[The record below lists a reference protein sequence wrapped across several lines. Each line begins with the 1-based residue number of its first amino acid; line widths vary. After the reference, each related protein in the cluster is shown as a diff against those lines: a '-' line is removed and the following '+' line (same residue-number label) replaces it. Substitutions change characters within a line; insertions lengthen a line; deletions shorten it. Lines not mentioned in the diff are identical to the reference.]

1 MRRQIA
7 CLVLGCLTG
16 SCFGNWDAAPIDVH
30 EWGVNTFDW
39 NTGSPLVQELPD
51 YLYTDKKPG
60 EQFSSPKQ
68 RVRDMWPDL
77 GIRTKPILYFYP
89 AFRQS
94 RGPMEVP
101 IGVEMRFAYGYAN
114 AWWPQV
120 NQYRTEEESKREE
133 APDWNGWRKNALAEY
148 KKKILKNNQDGKA
161 SERWAGQ
168 LEQYESLGDDDQTEW
183 LFNRFRWGKRSSFPE
198 DKRMQITWEKLTLNP
213 DLQKGQS
220 LEGLDLPDDHWAKI
234 ARDVDAAYVSNGKE
248 TERYLFYEGKTREE
262 TAIAL
267 LPADGGARFTNYGR
281 FPKEDARREVSLV
294 NAGQYTIY
302 DVIAVYRDKEKGTL
316 WVGYLPIMK
325 PRVVAMRI
333 PDFRMPREEDQL
345 KLSEEDF
352 YRRTTER
359 LIENLTAGEVV
370 IYDNIMMRDPAD
382 PQGPTQRHQLFHK
395 EALGLEKIWHDDFFK
410 ADGLTV
416 IYRESPEYLDEAMP
430 LNIFTSMYWHIRLSR
445 CGLVLNR
452 NLPLDQVYENEKALW
467 DFQLADWNEH
477 LENNFKTAVPR
488 LKKNRTL
495 TLGQARF
502 YLEPQEGKPNA
513 QLDRIR
519 KLFE

>member
-1 MRRQIA
+1 
-7 CLVLGCLTG
+7 
-16 SCFGNWDAAPIDVH
+16 
-30 EWGVNTFDW
+30 VNTFDW

-60 EQFSSPKQ
+60 EQFASPKQ
-68 RVRDMWPDL
+68 RVRDMWPDN

-89 AFRQS
+89 AFRQT
-94 RGPMEVP
+94 RGPMVAP
-101 IGVEMRFAYGYAN
+101 VGVEMRFAYGYAN

-133 APDWNGWRKNALAEY
+133 APNWKEWRRRALASYE
-148 KKKILKNNQDGKA
+148 KVILKNNKDGKA
-161 SERWAGQ
+161 SERWATELKKYEALDEDGQ
-168 LEQYESLGDDDQTEW
+168 TAW
-183 LFNRFRWGKRSSFPE
+183 LSNRFRWGKQSAFPE
-198 DKRMQITWEKLTLNP
+198 DKRMQLTWNRLTLHSELP
-213 DLQKGQS
+213 AGQI
-220 LEGLDLPDDHWAKI
+220 LPGKKLPNDHWAKI
-234 ARDVDAAYVSNGKE
+234 AREVDGAYVSNGKE

-267 LPADGGARFTNYGR
+267 LPADGGARFTNYGPNR
-281 FPKEDARREVSLV
+281 RTLREVSLV
-294 NAGQYTIY
+294 NVGKHTIY
-302 DVIAVYRDKEKGTL
+302 DVIAVYRDKEEGTL
-316 WVGYLPIMK
+316 WVGYLPMMK

-333 PDFRMPREEDQL
+333 PDFSNPREEDQL
-345 KLSEEDF
+345 KLSQEDF
-352 YRRTTER
+352 HRKTTER

-395 EALGLEKIWHDDFFK
+395 EAAGLEKILHDDFFK
-410 ADGLTV
+410 ANGLTV

-467 DFQLADWNEH
+467 DYQLADWNKH
-477 LENNFKTAVPR
+477 LVKNLKTAVPR
-488 LKKNRTL
+488 LKKNRNL

-502 YLEPQEGKPNA
+502 YLEPQEGEPNP